1 MLNIIQKDLI
11 KAFKEN
17 EINVLIQQCN
27 CFHTQNAGLAKS
39 IKQEYPEILNVD
51 LATPYGDKNKLGT
64 FSYIAPER
72 KNISQTGYII
82 NLYGQYRY
90 GKGLQTDYDA
100 QRTGFKNIVEFLNN
114 RGPVDTI
121 KIFFDAD
128 LVPNSKQILAVLNQ
142 FGFKIWYFN
151 YNPTKKILVL
161 IVSQSKAIL
170 N

>member
-27 CFHTQNAGLAKS
+27 VFHTQNAGLAKS

-64 FSYIAPER
+64 FSYITPER

-114 RGPVDTI
+114 RGPVGTI
-121 KIFFDAD
+121 KIGLPLIGCGLAGGIGMLSNRLFKKNLLIKALMFLCLHFRRFDG
-128 LVPNSKQILAVLNQ
+128 L
-142 FGFKIWYFN
+142 
-151 YNPTKKILVL
+151 
-161 IVSQSKAIL
+161 
-170 N
+170 